1 MKSRFRY
8 ILSFA
13 LGVFTVLPASAQQPR
28 LLSLQDCLQEGL
40 KNNYALQITRN
51 KEEIAHNNAT
61 LANAGALPSVDA
73 SASVRPNLTNLDRT
87 VSRVTG
93 DATRNTNYL
102 DNTVDVGVSLSWT
115 IFDGFKIQTNYQ
127 QLKTLEQQGET
138 STRMAVED
146 LIADISSEYYTL
158 IQQNIRRE
166 HYQYAMQLSRERLR
180 IAQVNYETGRFSG
193 LDFHQA
199 EVDYHSDSTALVRQ
213 EEAVQNAVIR
223 LNKLMG
229 NADVSRAIQV
239 PEKAIAVQNRFNVDD
254 LWQQTLATNTSL
266 LYASQNQTLA
276 EQDLRKVLSRN
287 YPYVRLNAQYGY
299 THTNYDISA
308 TRVRDNLGLSGGLTV
323 GYNIFDGNKRRE
335 RRNAEINIRNQQL
348 QREQLELELRASLM
362 SFWQSYTNA
371 LSLLELQ
378 RKNVDIARTNLDI
391 ATDRYKLGNLSGF
404 DMRQVEKNLLD
415 AEERQLQLEYD
426 AKLCEIS
433 LLLISGGVSAYLE

>member
-8 ILSFA
+8 ILSLA
-13 LGVFTVLPASAQQPR
+13 LGVFTALPASAQQPR

-61 LANAGALPSVDA
+61 LANAGGLPSVDA
-73 SASVRPNLTNLDRT
+73 SASVRPGLTNLDRT

-93 DATRNTNYL
+93 EATRNTNYL

-166 HYQYAMQLSRERLR
+166 HYLYAMQLSRERLR

-213 EEAVQNAVIR
+213 EEAVTNAIIR

-229 NADVSRAIQV
+229 NADVSRGILI
-239 PEKAIAVQNRFNVDD
+239 PETSITVRRDLDMNQ
-254 LWQQTLATNTSL
+254 LWQQTLHANTSL
-266 LYASQNQTLA
+266 LYASQNQQIA
-276 EQDLRKVLSRN
+276 EQDLRKAMSRN
-287 YPYVRLNAQYGY
+287 YPYLRLNAQYGY
-299 THTNYDISA
+299 NHYNYDISSVH
-308 TRVRDNLGLSGGLTV
+308 VRDNLGLTGSLTV
-323 GYNIFDGNKRRE
+323 GYNIFDGNKKRE
-335 RRNAEINIRNQQL
+335 RRNAQMNIRNQKL
-348 QREQLELELRASLM
+348 QREQLEMELHANLISL
-362 SFWQSYTNA
+362 WQSYTNA

-378 RKNVDIARTNLDI
+378 RKNVEIARNNLEI

-415 AEERQLQLEYD
+415 AEERQLQVEYD

-433 LLLISGGVSAYLE
+433 LLLISGSVSEYLQ